1 MVDNLRHPEDPDDE
15 TKAKLY
21 ESGENLGQH
30 RTHRPGPA
38 GLDCALT
45 SLIAIFAKMD
55 VNATNTA
62 ESVAYTSHT
71 IE

>member
-1 MVDNLRHPEDPDDE
+1 MVDDLRHPEDPDDE
-15 TKAKLY
+15 AKAKLY
-21 ESGENLGQH
+21 ESGENRGQH

-38 GLDCALT
+38 GLDCAST

-55 VNATNTA
+55 VNAANTA
-62 ESVAYTSHT
+62 ESIAYTSHT